1 MESVCSRYT
10 GQYASGEE
18 DAIMR
23 ICEKYTG
30 QNASSGRDAA
40 ERVAGKYG
48 GGYGSP
54 REPWAAIIAPI
65 L

>member
-1 MESVCSRYT
+1 MQF
-10 GQYASGEE
+10 GF
-18 DAIMR
+18 AIP
-23 ICEKYTG
+23 
-30 QNASSGRDAA
+30 A